1 MLQSAL
7 QIQSPPSSVSQPSVS
22 ASDAS
27 ASPSN
32 GYAPSQT
39 SYASLTRPSLAAPAL
54 KHESTGSFPSLHEM
68 LADAEDNH
76 KPFDG
81 YSADASMAAGGPGD
95 GGLATSSVSFLAN
108 EPPLTTVTS
117 GISSPHLFPWSAN
130 PASPSNDNDVVG
142 SRLDSS
148 GMLDPD
154 TPSTPSRRDSGE
166 EDEVEERGR
175 GRQTRYLSGGG
186 NGGGNGSSSSLLGG
200 GEGSWGQ
207 VDVAGADG
215 AFRGFDDRG
224 HFGALFASGGGSR
237 SHSRREDVIME

>member
-22 ASDAS
+22 ASDVS

-32 GYAPSQT
+32 SIAPSQT
-39 SYASLTRPSLAAPAL
+39 SYASLTRPPLTTAPPAL

-68 LADAEDNH
+68 LADAEDN

-81 YSADASMAAGGPGD
+81 YASADTSMAIGEGGRI
-95 GGLATSSVSFLAN
+95 ATGSISFLDNDPPSAN
-108 EPPLTTVTS
+108 GTS
-117 GISSPHLFPWSAN
+117 GVSSPHLFPWSAN
-130 PASPSNDNDVVG
+130 PGSPSNDANAPPPG
-142 SRLDSS
+142 PG

-154 TPSTPSRRDSGE
+154 TPSTASRRDSGE
-166 EDEVEERGR
+166 EDEAEERGR

-186 NGGGNGSSSSLLGG
+186 S
-200 GEGSWGQ
+200 EGWGQ
-207 VDVAGADG
+207 DQAGADG

-224 HFGALFASGGGSR
+224 HFGTLFASGGTR